1 MVYWVA
7 VNLTSWFPVVGK
19 CGGEPEEGEGG
30 EEVTYSHA
38 AYTGGRGK
46 EERG

>member
-7 VNLTSWFPVVGK
+7 VNLPSWFPVVGK
-19 CGGEPEEGEGG
+19 CGGEPRGG
-30 EEVTYSHA
+30 GGGVEVTYSHA
-38 AYTGGRGK
+38 AYKGGGGK